1 MEIKPSLYIVGT
13 PIGNLSDIS
22 FRAIETL
29 KSVDYVFAED
39 TRHTK
44 KLFSRY
50 EISTP
55 LISCHKFNEAKKSKE
70 IITKINNDKSIALV
84 TDSGMPCI
92 SDPGSR
98 VIQICRKSNIPISVI
113 PGPTAL
119 TSAISLAGCSES
131 GFVFHGFLPHKE
143 VGRKKIIEKYKN
155 YSVPIIFYESP
166 YRLLKLLKQ
175 VCEVLGEKTFV
186 YVFRELTK
194 KFEET
199 LEGTSQEILEAL
211 GDRPV
216 KGEIVVI
223 VMPNK

>member
-29 KSVDYVFAED
+29 KSVDFVFAED

-143 VGRKKIIEKYKN
+143 VGRKK
-155 YSVPIIFYESP
+155 
-166 YRLLKLLKQ
+166 LLKNIKTIQSQLFFTSLL
-175 VCEVLGEKTFV
+175 TDF
-186 YVFRELTK
+186 
-194 KFEET
+194 
-199 LEGTSQEILEAL
+199 
-211 GDRPV
+211 
-216 KGEIVVI
+216 
-223 VMPNK
+223 

>member
-1 MEIKPSLYIVGT
+1 MKIESGLYIVGT

-22 FRAIETL
+22 FRAIDTL
-29 KSVDYVFAED
+29 RSVDFVFAED

-55 LISCHKFNEAKKSKE
+55 LISCHKFNETRKSKE
-70 IITKINNDKSIALV
+70 IIAKINNDKSIALV

-98 VIQICRKSNIPISVI
+98 VIQICRESNIPITSI

-119 TSAISLAGCSES
+119 TTALSMAGCSES
-131 GFVFHGFLPHKE
+131 GFVFHGFLPHKM
-143 VGRKKIIEKYKN
+143 GARRKNLLQYEDCTLP
-155 YSVPIIFYESP
+155 VIFYESP
-166 YRLLKLLKQ
+166 YRIKKLLTELNEIIGKNR
-175 VCEVLGEKTFV
+175 KI

-199 LEGTSQEILEAL
+199 LYGTPSEILKSLNE
-211 GDRPV
+211 RTI
-216 KGEIVVI
+216 KGEIVLI
-223 VMPNK
+223 LTPTE

>member
-1 MEIKPSLYIVGT
+1 MTI
-13 PIGNLSDIS
+13 
-22 FRAIETL
+22 
-29 KSVDYVFAED
+29 
-39 TRHTK
+39 
-44 KLFSRY
+44 
-50 EISTP
+50 
-55 LISCHKFNEAKKSKE
+55 
-70 IITKINNDKSIALV
+70 V

-98 VIQICRKSNIPISVI
+98 VIQICRESNIPISVI

-175 VCEVLGEKTFV
+175 VCEVLGEKAFV
-186 YVFRELTK
+186 YVFREVTK
-194 KFEET
+194 NLKKLLKERHKRF
-199 LEGTSQEILEAL
+199 
-211 GDRPV
+211 
-216 KGEIVVI
+216 
-223 VMPNK
+223 

>member
-1 MEIKPSLYIVGT
+1 MKHL
-13 PIGNLSDIS
+13 NQL
-22 FRAIETL
+22 TL
-29 KSVDYVFAED
+29 FFAED

-70 IITKINNDKSIALV
+70 IIAKINNDKSIALV

-98 VIQICRKSNIPISVI
+98 VIQICRESNIPISMSTRTNSFNLQYHLQDAVNQ
-113 PGPTAL
+113 AL
-119 TSAISLAGCSES
+119 FFMDFFPI
-131 GFVFHGFLPHKE
+131 KE
-143 VGRKKIIEKYKN
+143 AGRKKIIEKYKN

-186 YVFRELTK
+186 YVCRELTK

-211 GDRPV
+211 GDRPI

>member
-1 MEIKPSLYIVGT
+1 MK
-13 PIGNLSDIS
+13 
-22 FRAIETL
+22 
-29 KSVDYVFAED
+29 
-39 TRHTK
+39 
-44 KLFSRY
+44 
-50 EISTP
+50 
-55 LISCHKFNEAKKSKE
+55 
-70 IITKINNDKSIALV
+70 
-84 TDSGMPCI
+84 
-92 SDPGSR
+92 
-98 VIQICRKSNIPISVI
+98 
-113 PGPTAL
+113 
-119 TSAISLAGCSES
+119 
-131 GFVFHGFLPHKE
+131 
-143 VGRKKIIEKYKN
+143 KYKN